1 MTRQDWNL
9 LVIETVPKGPR
20 QDVLIDLA
28 LEATRSG
35 RVARTQRLA
44 DRLGVSGAEML
55 DELERE
61 GWLKRSMS
69 ALYLTPPRNKR
80 GPLT

>member
-9 LVIETVPKGPR
+9 LVIETVPRGPKR
-20 QDVLIDLA
+20 DVLIDLSM
-28 LEATRSG
+28 EASATG

-44 DRLGVSGAEML
+44 DRLGVEGAVML

-61 GWLKRSMS
+61 GWLKRSAT
-69 ALYLTPPRNKR
+69 ALYLTSP
-80 GPLT
+80 